1 MRIARI
7 YRLWI
12 MTSTAMPSTRTQWV
26 DDRLRHEIL
35 SGALPPGTPLR
46 AEELAQRWAV
56 SPTPVREALQR
67 LAGTGFVELR
77 PQRGA
82 RVAEANLRDVE
93 EVYDLRLLLEP
104 VALRA
109 SLERADDAFGEAA
122 GAAYAAYV
130 ARPGFDEHRAFHAA
144 LLARCPNERMLGLID
159 GLAEHSQ
166 RFQVLAVGA
175 PGGHHDVV
183 AEHRALCEHA
193 LAGRIDAAVEF
204 LREHLQT
211 TVDAVRAYQ
220 SRSV

>member
-1 MRIARI
+1 
-7 YRLWI
+7 
-12 MTSTAMPSTRTQWV
+12 MPSTTPIPDLGPPVPGPTTRTQWV
-26 DDRLRHEIL
+26 DDRLRDEIL

-46 AEELAQRWAV
+46 AEELAQRWSV

-82 RVAEANLRDVE
+82 RVADANLRDVE

-109 SLERADDAFGEAA
+109 SLERADDALRDAIS
-122 GAAYAAYV
+122 AAYDAYV
-130 ARPGFDEHRAFHAA
+130 ARLGFAEHRALHGA
-144 LLARCPNERMLGLID
+144 LLARCPNERMLGIID
-159 GLAEHSQ
+159 GLSEHSQ
-166 RFQVLAVGA
+166 RFQVLALGA
-175 PGGHHDVV
+175 PGGHHDVI
-183 AEHRALCEHA
+183 AEHGTLCEHA
-193 LAGRIDAAVEF
+193 VAGRIDEAVEF
-204 LREHLQT
+204 LREHLRT